1 MVGGSAMLSTATFA
15 VYGGEDLGAVSKYV
29 EDTLKPRLTQIDGV
43 SKIEVAGTAEARVNV
58 ELRIKDLESK
68 GINPLA
74 VYQMLGY
81 SNNSIPLGSSMYEEK
96 KVNLKYD
103 GTFTSLDDIRNLP
116 VGATDE

>member
-1 MVGGSAMLSTATFA
+1 M
-15 VYGGEDLGAVSKYV
+15 
-29 EDTLKPRLTQIDGV
+29 
-43 SKIEVAGTAEARVNV
+43 

-116 VGATDE
+116 VGATDEGQIIRLSDVADVSISYPERDYYVRSEGEAVIVVDVFKRSDGNASEMKNQI